1 MKFGIIGA
9 GMIGNFHAKA
19 ITEMNG
25 GTLHSVFD
33 LRAEGAERLA
43 SQYGVKAYSDID
55 AFLSDPELEIV
66 TIGTPSGA
74 HLDPALAALN
84 AGKHVI
90 CEKPLEINPARIDE
104 MMEAAKA
111 NGKTLAA
118 VLNRR
123 FHPALEAFK
132 GAAEAG
138 RFGKITSASC
148 YVKWWRTQEYYDSGA
163 WRGTWA
169 LDGGGALMNQSIH
182 TVDTL
187 LHIAG
192 PVKAVR
198 ASMGLI
204 AHERIEVE
212 DIVVATLE
220 FESGAMGVIEATT
233 AAWSSTGH
241 PARVQVCGTQGSVFL
256 ADEAFDL
263 GFAVADQP
271 QRHRLHAAGRARA
284 RQLAPENGREGE
296 ADEIIEGA
304 AGQIGIDQRHVDFAR
319 LGHGRGHRILGDGVE
334 DDALD
339 RGVLLDGLLRAEHVE
354 HMPGN
359 GFAFTIGVG
368 GEDQAIGALERAGNV
383 GKALAG
389 GGIDL
394 PGHGKVLVGADRT
407 ILGRQI
413 ADMAERG
420 QDLIA
425 RTQIFVDCL
434 GFSRTFNDDDLHGL
448 PVPQRSLRSG
458 ATW

>member
-33 LRAEGAERLA
+33 VRAEGAERLA
-43 SQYGVKAYSDID
+43 SQYGVKAYSNID
-55 AFLSDPELEIV
+55 EFLSDPELEIV

-132 GAAEAG
+132 EAAETG

-198 ASMGLI
+198 ASTGLI

-220 FESGAMGVIEATT
+220 FESGAFGVIEATT

-256 ADEAFDL
+256 ADEAFEVWDFAEEVASDAEVKETLMKGSAKGL
-263 GFAVADQP
+263 GANDPTAINVDGHIRNFEETVNAIHENREPTVGASEARKAVAVIC
-271 QRHRLHAAGRARA
+271 AVYESARNGGA
-284 RQLAPENGREGE
+284 R
-296 ADEIIEGA
+296 
-304 AGQIGIDQRHVDFAR
+304 
-319 LGHGRGHRILGDGVE
+319 VE
-334 DDALD
+334 L
-339 RGVLLDGLLRAEHVE
+339 
-354 HMPGN
+354 
-359 GFAFTIGVG
+359 
-368 GEDQAIGALERAGNV
+368 
-383 GKALAG
+383 
-389 GGIDL
+389 
-394 PGHGKVLVGADRT
+394 
-407 ILGRQI
+407 
-413 ADMAERG
+413 
-420 QDLIA
+420 
-425 RTQIFVDCL
+425 
-434 GFSRTFNDDDLHGL
+434 
-448 PVPQRSLRSG
+448 
-458 ATW
+458 